1 MFYYLYKCVE
11 FLVNNYF
18 VFKII
23 INKTSNNSFG
33 NKQINYNKCL
43 FITKKLNA
51 NKNQKK

>member
-18 VFKII
+18 VFKIII

-43 FITKKLNA
+43 FITKKN
-51 NKNQKK
+51 